1 MHNTNVTD
9 ETCSIYQARGHD
21 NGIECAPINVCK
33 NCEPHEPCFV
43 PDAYYVYGVDQFDSV
58 SGEDQMLQEIYQR
71 GPIACGIAVPDAL
84 ETYTGGIFW
93 DKTGDLDIVHD
104 ISVVGFGVEN
114 GTKYWVV
121 RNSWGTH
128 WGEQGFFR
136 LIRGINNIAIES
148 DCAWATPRDTWT
160 QDVKHI
166 TTQDEKNDP
175 RNEKYSKN
183 GPYPESPIIQDK
195 LANKTAKKYHNG
207 CSVTKTEFTLG
218 EKRPETMAWEEID
231 SATLPKNWDWRNVT
245 GTNYLSWT
253 RNQHVP
259 QYCGSCWAQGS
270 TSALADRFNILLK
283 DQNPTPVDLNPQAMV
298 NCISGGTCNGGNPA
312 GVYYH
317 AYHTGIPD
325 SSCMQYE
332 AKNLDA
338 WECTDIDVCRDCH
351 GPPPAEGQSGID
363 NCWAVTNYRR
373 YYVSNYYLLD
383 GADNMKSEIYK
394 NGPISC
400 GIDVTDKFEAY
411 TSGIYSEYAYFPLI
425 NHIISVV
432 GWGYDEASQTEFWIA
447 RNSWG
452 TYWGEKGFF
461 RIKMHSDN
469 LGIESECSAGIP
481 TLRPNNV
488 NPEDFTPV
496 YPP

>member
-1 MHNTNVTD
+1 
-9 ETCSIYQARGHD
+9 
-21 NGIECAPINVCK
+21 
-33 NCEPHEPCFV
+33 
-43 PDAYYVYGVDQFDSV
+43 
-58 SGEDQMLQEIYQR
+58 
-71 GPIACGIAVPDAL
+71 
-84 ETYTGGIFW
+84 
-93 DKTGDLDIVHD
+93 
-104 ISVVGFGVEN
+104 
-114 GTKYWVV
+114 
-121 RNSWGTH
+121 
-128 WGEQGFFR
+128 
-136 LIRGINNIAIES
+136 
-148 DCAWATPRDTWT
+148 
-160 QDVKHI
+160 
-166 TTQDEKNDP
+166 
-175 RNEKYSKN
+175 
-183 GPYPESPIIQDK
+183 
-195 LANKTAKKYHNG
+195 
-207 CSVTKTEFTLG
+207 
-218 EKRPETMAWEEID
+218 MAWEEID
-231 SATLPKNWDWRNVT
+231 SATLPKNWDWRNVS

-432 GWGYDEASQTEFWIA
+432 GWGYDEASYTEFWIA

-481 TLRPNNV
+481 TLRPNTV
-488 NPEDFTPV
+488 KPEDFTPV
-496 YPP
+496 Q